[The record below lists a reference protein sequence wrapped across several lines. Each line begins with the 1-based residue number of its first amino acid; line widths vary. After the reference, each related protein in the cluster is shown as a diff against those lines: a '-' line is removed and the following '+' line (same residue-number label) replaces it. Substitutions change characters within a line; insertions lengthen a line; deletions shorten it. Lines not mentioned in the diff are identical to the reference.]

1 MNFLTVFR
9 RHGVAPQRRLTQPDW
24 VEGRP
29 KRPEAAQPDDAA
41 SWFDSSWLLREGLQI
56 TEHVS
61 VGPVANDLPLGWW
74 LEGPCAATT
83 RVAVACAI
91 SPSSRRCR

>member
-9 RHGVAPQRRLTQPDW
+9 RHPAMPTRKPAQPDW
-24 VEGRP
+24 VEGRS
-29 KRPEAAQPDDAA
+29 KRPETVEPEFAN

-61 VGPVANDLPLGWW
+61 VDPVANDLPLGWW
-74 LEGPCAATT
+74 LEGPCASTT

-91 SPSSRRCR
+91 SPSSRPCR